1 MVVGKGSASHQRIY
15 KALAPGHAVGLG
27 ICIAGFA
34 DLDRHGP
41 LESRP
46 RPSAASAA
54 RCPGRRVLAD
64 DAAQPGMAGYSLR
77 QSLSTSDSPT
87 VYGT

>member
-64 DAAQPGMAGYSLR
+64 DAAQPGGRAPGMRMLRCSAGNPAGGL
-77 QSLSTSDSPT
+77 
-87 VYGT
+87 